1 MTNRFS
7 PWRPKSNTKGQFGG
21 YGLRAKEEKEAAS
34 LKKQEKVALP
44 GDLDYL
50 HMDGLR
56 LEARQKLD
64 KVRPENVGQASR
76 IPGVNP
82 ADISILLLNLRKGK
96 KA

>member
-1 MTNRFS
+1 
-7 PWRPKSNTKGQFGG
+7 
-21 YGLRAKEEKEAAS
+21 
-34 LKKQEKVALP
+34 
-44 GDLDYL
+44 
-50 HMDGLR
+50 MDGLR